1 MVHAG
6 RRLGFVL
13 AVTAIAGACA
23 SADPSLSSRFIRQG
37 TPSVD
42 LGGPRQ
48 TSMRPADRK
57 ALLLRERLAHP
68 PPAAL
73 DSLEASDP
81 ALREALA
88 GLSTTAS
95 SSEQYLAVAAAYVR
109 RGVLDRAHDYLTR
122 SLAVNGPNAA
132 VYDALARL
140 WRDWGQP
147 GEGLPHAYRAVYLEP
162 RSAVAHNTLG
172 TLLYRLGRAADARAS
187 FSRALE
193 LDATAWYALANLCH
207 VDMAAGDTLGAIDN
221 CRRAAVLRKDAHLP
235 DSR

>member
-1 MVHAG
+1 MHAG
-6 RRLGFVL
+6 RSLGCLL

-23 SADPSLSSRFIRQG
+23 SADRTMSSRFIRPG

-48 TSMRPADRK
+48 MSMRPADRA

-81 ALREALA
+81 LLKQALA
-88 GLSTTAS
+88 GLSTATTP
-95 SSEQYLAVAAAYVR
+95 SSEQYLAVAASYVR

-122 SLAVNGPNAA
+122 SLVRNGPNVA

-162 RSAVAHNTLG
+162 RSAGAHNTLG
-172 TLLYRLGRAADARAS
+172 TLLYRLGRPADARVNFA
-187 FSRALE
+187 RALE
-193 LDATAWYALANLCH
+193 LDATAWYALANICH
-207 VDMAAGDTLGAIDN
+207 VDMAAGATRAAIDE
-221 CRRAAVLRKDAHLP
+221 CRAAAALRKTA
-235 DSR
+235 RVENRR